1 MTKKDGEETTLSL
14 THRDLEDYQCD
25 GLEDAISEAIS
36 NVTGFCHFGF
46 SYTIEVTTIL
56 DEGE

>member
-1 MTKKDGEETTLSL
+1 MNEDKITLEL
-14 THRDLEDYQCD
+14 THADLKDYQLD

-46 SYTIEVTTIL
+46 SYKIVVTTML
-56 DEGE
+56 DEEE